1 MENLAKKILISETIQ
16 PPDSCLQQFD
26 ENFPGAINIDWFKKE
41 HYYEAIF
48 YKDDIEHI
56 AYYSAEG
63 HLESYKMFL
72 PTKFIPES
80 IKRMLE
86 RKGEIMNVVLINKGN
101 SINYEVII
109 KNQNLCRYLIL
120 LTDLG
125 KVISEMQL

>member
-1 MENLAKKILISETIQ
+1 VENLAKKILLSDTIQ
-16 PPDSCLQQFD
+16 PPDSCLQQFND
-26 ENFPGAINIDWFKKE
+26 NFRGAINIEWFEKGD
-41 HYYEAIF
+41 HYEAIF

-56 AYYSAEG
+56 AYYNKKGS
-63 HLESYKMFL
+63 LESYKMFL

-109 KNQNLCRYLIL
+109 RNQNLCRYLIL